1 MKKTKKPVRKMSEEK
16 FQRYLVRKPKS
27 IDEAFT
33 WIRNNCQGS
42 DSYAI
47 DPRDDSITIFCSA
60 RNKRPNGYVNGNGE
74 KQNTEAPCPLCDEI
88 IETTPIILS
97 SKLRKGVY
105 AFVNENLYPFL
116 SPNGCSDMIGDGI
129 ISGAHFLIWP
139 TTEHKDIHE
148 ISYKDHTVSFE
159 LMADLES
166 RLIERGFDHVQ
177 FIKNTGKIVGGS
189 VEHGH
194 YQAAG
199 MNVFPKK
206 IQNDVDFLEKSKESF
221 VKYLSR
227 ENPENL
233 KLRDYGSLSLVVPYF
248 MRRPLNVIIYPN
260 DFSISSLRGL
270 GKEQRKD
277 FARATSDIS
286 DVLSRLMPSI
296 EKEFAYN
303 FVFHTG
309 PVGTMYIEILPHT
322 QGEGGFEQ
330 AGLSVCQSSPK
341 LSTELYKRFFGVQ
354 SL

>member
-1 MKKTKKPVRKMSEEK
+1 MKQSKNLVRKMSEEK

-33 WIRNNCQGS
+33 WIRNNCVKS
-42 DSYAI
+42 DSYAV
-47 DPRDDSITIFCSA
+47 DPRDDSVTIFCSA
-60 RNKRPNGYVNGNGE
+60 RNKRPNGYVNSNGE
-74 KQNTEAPCPLCDEI
+74 KQNTEAPCPLCDES

-97 SKLRKGVY
+97 RKLRKGVY

-116 SPNGCSDMIGDGI
+116 TPQGSRDMIGDGI
-129 ISGAHFLIWP
+129 VRGAHFLIWP
-139 TTEHKDIHE
+139 TTEHRDIHE
-148 ISYKDHTVSFE
+148 ISYRDHVVSFE

-166 RLIERGFDHVQ
+166 RLIESGLEHVQ
-177 FIKNTGKIVGGS
+177 FIKNTGKVVGGS

-199 MNVFPKK
+199 MNVFPMR

-227 ENPENL
+227 ENPKDFKL
-233 KLRDYGSLSLVVPYF
+233 KDYGSVSLVVPYF
-248 MRRPLNVIIYPN
+248 MRRPFNAIIYPN
-260 DFSISSLRGL
+260 DFSVNSLRDL

-277 FARATSDIS
+277 FARATSDIAN
-286 DVLSRLMPSI
+286 VLSRLMPSI

-309 PVGTMYIEILPHT
+309 PIGTMYIEVLPYT
-322 QGEGGFEQ
+322 QGEGGFEK
-330 AGLSVCQSSPK
+330 AGLSVCQSNP
-341 LSTELYKRFFGVQ
+341 EIAVREYRQYKQFG
-354 SL
+354 L